1 MNDPQVEYSLMP
13 KNIMKMVEFMHKSGA
28 IKVVP
33 ASWKDLFFPNMHS
46 LPGS

>member
-13 KNIMKMVEFMHKSGA
+13 KNIMKMVDFMHKSGT
-28 IKVVP
+28 IKVAP
-33 ASWKDLFFPNMHS
+33 ASWKELFFPNMHG